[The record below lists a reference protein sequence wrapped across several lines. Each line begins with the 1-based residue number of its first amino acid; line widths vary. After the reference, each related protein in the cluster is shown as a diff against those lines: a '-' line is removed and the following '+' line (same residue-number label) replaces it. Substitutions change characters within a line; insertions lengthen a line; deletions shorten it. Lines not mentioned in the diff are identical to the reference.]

1 MSLQTVPTPGDTSW
15 FTHDR
20 FGLFVHWG
28 LYSLAARH
36 EWVKSREEIDDET
49 YAKYFRALRPGPLRP
64 GRRGRGPRPT
74 RA

>member
-1 MSLQTVPTPGDTSW
+1 MTLSHAPW

-36 EWVKSREEIDDET
+36 EWVMNEEKTELEEYRK
-49 YAKYFRALRPGPLRP
+49 YARYFDPDWP
-64 GRRGRGPRPT
+64 
-74 RA
+74 